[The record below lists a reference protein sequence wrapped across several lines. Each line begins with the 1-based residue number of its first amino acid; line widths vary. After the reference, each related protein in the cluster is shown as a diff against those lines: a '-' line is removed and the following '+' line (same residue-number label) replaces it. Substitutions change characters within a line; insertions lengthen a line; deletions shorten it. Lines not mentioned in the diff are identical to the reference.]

1 MSADEYRRRLRYL
14 KLEYE
19 MEERTLND
27 QEEYSMRQI
36 QFEYENQRE
45 ELAEAYRRDMD
56 LLQSAWNSQGSR

>member
-1 MSADEYRRRLRYL
+1 
-14 KLEYE
+14 

>member
-1 MSADEYRRRLRYL
+1 MSADEYRRRLGYL

-27 QEEYSMRQI
+27 QEEYAMRQL
-36 QFEYENQRE
+36 QFEYVIQRE

-56 LLQSAWNSQGSR
+56 LLQSAWDSQ